1 MVVLTFSP
9 SLLWGIVSVIF
20 GLLVLAFPKILNYIV
35 AFYLILVGILMV
47 AASL

>member
-1 MVVLTFSP
+1 MVVLAINP
-9 SLLWGIVSVIF
+9 SLLWGIISVIF

>member
-1 MVVLTFSP
+1 MVVLAVNA
-9 SLLWGIVSVIF
+9 SLLWGVISIVF

-47 AASL
+47 VAAL

>member
-1 MVVLTFSP
+1 MVVLTV
-9 SLLWGIVSVIF
+9 SLLWGVISIVF

-47 AASL
+47 VAAL